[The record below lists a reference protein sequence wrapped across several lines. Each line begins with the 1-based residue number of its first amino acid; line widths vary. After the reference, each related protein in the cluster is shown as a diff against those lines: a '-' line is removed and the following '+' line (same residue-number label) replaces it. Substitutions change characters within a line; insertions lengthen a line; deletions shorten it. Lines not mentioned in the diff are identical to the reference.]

1 MANRPVEAFWMA
13 RTEHRLMATT
23 TMSSWHSAIE
33 EQTISVDISILKDVM
48 LDPKFRNA
56 FIVLMGRNVDIVSF
70 FGAAP
75 VARHCLERRP
85 SPSLFRAAPP
95 PYNTKSRAPGSYT
108 AFI

>member
-95 PYNTKSRAPGSYT
+95 L
-108 AFI
+108 